1 VLGYFSWLGWN
12 TSRGLDRTKAFLKE
26 IAAGEAELTKR
37 LPLTYL
43 DCSQAKQCGQ
53 EACASFGKQ
62 EACWSHVGS
71 MQLIQEKISCPGVLS
86 GKVKDCAECPVFQAV
101 ETDDFSEIAN
111 WLNVFVDKIRYLVLQ
126 SKDVGIDMSS
136 VVEEL
141 SRTTAQIASSNQEV
155 CVQSEALATSSEEMT
170 ATVDAMA
177 QNTLA
182 VSETSNEAHDASTR
196 GAQTVSQAAEA
207 IEEISLVVN
216 QTADTVNAL
225 GGQAEK
231 IGGVIE
237 AIEDI
242 ADQTNLLALNAAI
255 EAARA
260 GEHGRGFAVVADEV
274 RKLAEK
280 TVRATSEISA
290 TITAIQSESRRT
302 VAAIEEGQKSVRKG
316 AQLGQEASEAMH
328 QIEEL
333 VTNTAEQAQQ
343 IATATE
349 ELSVTIR
356 ETSDNLIHVAR
367 GVEQNTLAAFEI
379 DQTTN
384 STTSKIEELNDITK
398 QFRV

>member
-1 VLGYFSWLGWN
+1 MS
-12 TSRGLDRTKAFLKE
+12 
-26 IAAGEAELTKR
+26 KR
-37 LPLTYL
+37 
-43 DCSQAKQCGQ
+43 
-53 EACASFGKQ
+53 
-62 EACWSHVGS
+62 
-71 MQLIQEKISCPGVLS
+71 
-86 GKVKDCAECPVFQAV
+86 DCAECPVFRAV

-111 WLNVFVDKIRYLVLQ
+111 WLNVFVDKIRYLVIQ
-126 SKDVGIDMSS
+126 SKDVGIEMSS
-136 VVEEL
+136 VIEEL
-141 SRTTAQIASSNQEV
+141 SSTTEQIASSNQDV

-177 QNTLA
+177 QNTLS
-182 VSETSNEAHDASTR
+182 VSETSHEAHGASTR
-196 GAQTVSQAAEA
+196 GAEIVSQAVEA
-207 IEEISLVVN
+207 IENISLIVN
-216 QTADTVNAL
+216 EAADTVNAL

-231 IGGVIE
+231 IGVVIE
-237 AIEDI
+237 VIEDI

-302 VAAIEEGQKSVRKG
+302 VAAMEEGQQTVQKG
-316 AQLGQEASEAMH
+316 ARLGQEASVAMH
-328 QIEEL
+328 QIELL
-333 VTNTAEQAQQ
+333 VTNTTEQAQQ
-343 IATATE
+343 IAAATE

-356 ETSDNLIHVAR
+356 ETSNNLIHVAR

-384 STTSKIEELNDITK
+384 STTLKLEELNEITK
-398 QFRV
+398 RFRV